1 MITLLL
7 FIISSVLFALL
18 TLGATYL
25 YLNAKTTTPLFLRK
39 ESLQNQIVEL
49 DRTLTERKNE
59 LSQILIE
66 LKNAE
71 NTIAEGKVVRG
82 FLNTF
87 DKEYAE
93 KTQAIYKLNN
103 ELKTLTSDTTKAKQT
118 ILEINQEISSKSD
131 ELQKLNLDSLNISRE
146 ITDNEVKI
154 KSLKA
159 EIKKSED
166 LIESLKAQIEEKGQE
181 LSDLISKMK
190 LEQLERDIENKKFED
205 LKAEIKKI
213 ETTREELTEKS
224 QKLEKQ
230 IDSLSKRE
238 AELKGRILTSDAYA
252 KEIVSKNRWSDLDTP
267 YIKEE
272 KVKAAPIKENEFLN
286 NFKNSL
292 AQKGIVFNE
301 RIINAFHTSLKVEDS
316 SPLVVLAGISG
327 TGKSL
332 LPRLYANAIGM
343 NFLQIAVQP
352 RWDSPQDLF
361 GFYNYME
368 QKFKASELSRMLWQ
382 YDIYNNNVTKSRFK
396 KSDELPMNLV
406 LLDEMNLAK
415 VEYYF
420 SDMLSK
426 LEARRGINFS
436 KKEERLPAEIEFECT
451 VSSGET
457 DPRRL
462 FIGGNTLFVGTM
474 NEDESTQ
481 SISDKVMDRANVMR
495 FGRPKDLVGNPSSNI
510 DTNENYISLGS
521 WEKWKA
527 STKKAQAVTEKL
539 KEIVYPINDELEK
552 IGRPF
557 AFRVWQAM
565 TSYVNNYPDPT
576 IKYAIADQIEMKI
589 LPKLNGLEKD
599 EKSVKN
605 ALDNISK
612 QIEKL
617 KDNDLIEAFEKAKN
631 AETPFF
637 QWRGIM
643 R

>member
-1 MITLLL
+1 MIILLL

-71 NTIAEGKVVRG
+71 NTIAEGKVVKE
-82 FLNTF
+82 FLNTYG
-87 DKEYAE
+87 KEYAE
-93 KTQAIYKLNN
+93 KTQAIYKLDND
-103 ELKTLTSDTTKAKQT
+103 LKTLTSDTTKAKQT
-118 ILEINQEISSKSD
+118 ILDMNQEISSKSD

-146 ITDNEVKI
+146 IADNEVKI

-190 LEQLERDIENKKFED
+190 LEQLERDIENKKFEN

-213 ETTREELTEKS
+213 EITREELAEKS

-230 IDSLSKRE
+230 IDSLGQRE

-252 KEIVSKNRWSDLDTP
+252 KKTVSKNRWSDLDTP

-272 KVKAAPIKENEFLN
+272 KVKAAVIKENEFLN

-382 YDIYNNNVTKSRFK
+382 YDIYNNNATKSRFK

-495 FGRPKDLVGNPSSNI
+495 FGRPKDLAGNPSSNI

-557 AFRVWQAM
+557 AFRVRQAM

>member
-1 MITLLL
+1 MITLFL
-7 FIISSVLFALL
+7 FIASSLLFALSV
-18 TLGATYL
+18 LGASYL
-25 YLNAKTTTPLFLRK
+25 YLNAKTTAPLFLKRENLK
-39 ESLQNQIVEL
+39 NEIIAL
-49 DRTLTERKNE
+49 DRTLSERKNE
-59 LSQILIE
+59 LSKILIE
-66 LKNAE
+66 LKNAQH
-71 NTIAEGKVVRG
+71 TIAEGKIAKD
-82 FLNTF
+82 FLDAY
-87 DKEYAE
+87 DKEYAD
-93 KTQAIYKLNN
+93 KKQSIYKLDA
-103 ELKTLTSDTTKAKQT
+103 ELKTIGNDTQTAKQT
-118 ILEINQEISSKSD
+118 ILDLNQEISSKSD
-131 ELQKLNLDSLNISRE
+131 ELQKLNLDLLNIGRE
-146 ITDNEVKI
+146 LAEKQINLR
-154 KSLKA
+154 SLKA

-166 LIESLKAQIEEKGQE
+166 LFESLKNQIEARSQE
-181 LSDLISKMK
+181 FSDLILKIKS
-190 LEQLERDIENKKFED
+190 EQLARDIESKKSDE
-205 LKAEIKKI
+205 LKAEIQKI
-213 ETTREELTEKS
+213 ENSREELTEKRR
-224 QKLEKQ
+224 KLEEK
-230 IDSLSKRE
+230 IDALSQQE

-252 KEIVSKNRWSDLDTP
+252 SETVSKMRWSDLDTP

-272 KVKAAPIKENEFLN
+272 RQKTKYIKENEFLGG
-286 NFKNSL
+286 FKSTL
-292 AQKGIVFNE
+292 ESKGIVFNE

-361 GFYNYME
+361 GFYNYIE
-368 QKFKASELSRMLWQ
+368 KKFRATELSRMLWQ
-382 YDIYNNNVTKSRFK
+382 YDIYNNGATRRQFK
-396 KSDELPMNLV
+396 KREELPMNLV

-426 LEARRGINFS
+426 LEARRGIDCS
-436 KKEERLPAEIEFECT
+436 KTEERLPSEIEFECST
-451 VSSGET
+451 QSEKSA
-457 DPRRL
+457 PRRL

-495 FGRPKDLVGNPSSNI
+495 FGRPKDLDVNPMPNI
-510 DTNENYISLGS
+510 DANENYISLGT
-521 WEKWKA
+521 WEKWKLA
-527 STKKAQAVTEKL
+527 SKNERDAAEKL
-539 KEIVYPINDELEK
+539 KEIVYPINNELEK

-557 AFRVWQAM
+557 AHRVWQAM
-565 TSYVNNYPDPT
+565 KAYVCNYPD
-576 IKYAIADQIEMKI
+576 ISKKSAIADQVEMKI

-605 ALDNISK
+605 VLDNIGK

-617 KDNDLIEAFEKAKN
+617 GDKDLLDAFNKAKDTDN
-631 AETPFF
+631 SFF